1 LKIQT
6 VNARAMPTLLL
17 CKEILIEQ
25 RAQLAA
31 KMEEMQRTL
40 DFLDYKIE
48 VYEKAV
54 QRTLDF
60 LDYKIEVYEKAVL
73 ETEKEIIQID
83 D

>member
-54 QRTLDF
+54 
-60 LDYKIEVYEKAVL
+60 L

>member
-1 LKIQT
+1 VSVLCTI
-6 VNARAMPTLLL
+6 LLL

-54 QRTLDF
+54 L
-60 LDYKIEVYEKAVL
+60 K
-73 ETEKEIIQID
+73 TEKEIIQID

>member
-1 LKIQT
+1 VSVLCTI
-6 VNARAMPTLLL
+6 LLL

-54 QRTLDF
+54 
-60 LDYKIEVYEKAVL
+60 L